1 MMNNLEYLPSATNK
15 DPTDLQLLNSIS
27 SASADFT
34 EYGLLEDDC
43 DDDNSD
49 LEFDLGHVSSTNCN
63 GAASTN
69 RASLPPKRKAEK
81 AKWSSEEDAKLTKAV
96 ELLNGKNWKL
106 ISTYL
111 PGKSEVQCLHRWT
124 KVLTPNLTK
133 GPWTNEVRS
142 AELLGFFLTLFSSS
156 LLWGFL
162 PVTYLAS
169 PLSLSFSG
177 G

>member
-1 MMNNLEYLPSATNK
+1 MNNLEFLPSTTK
-15 DPTDLQLLNSIS
+15 DLNDFQLLNSS
-27 SASADFT
+27 SSADFT
-34 EYGLLEDDC
+34 DYGLLDDDC

-49 LEFDLGHVSSTNCN
+49 LEMELGHNNSHLETGNS
-63 GAASTN
+63 N

-81 AKWSSEEDAKLTKAV
+81 AKWSSEEDEKLRKAV

-133 GPWTNEVRS
+133 GPWTNEVCFCQIS
-142 AELLGFFLTLFSSS
+142 TVS
-156 LLWGFL
+156 LLF
-162 PVTYLAS
+162 
-169 PLSLSFSG
+169 SLSFSASLF
-177 G
+177 